1 MFAQSVVSKVLTRS
15 TRTSCDGC
23 GAHGH
28 GLSRCTVCGSRL
40 ATFVA
45 EDYGHTALPDVLGYG
60 KSATPTDSAVERRVQ
75 LASHPFLRPRHA
87 A

>member
-1 MFAQSVVSKVLTRS
+1 MFAQTVVPKVLTRS

-28 GLSRCTVCGSRL
+28 GLGRCTVCGSRL

-45 EDYGHTALPDVLGYG
+45 DEYGPTALPDVLGHG
-60 KSATPTDSAVERRVQ
+60 KSARSTDGAVERRVQ
-75 LASHPFLRPRHA
+75 LASHPFLRPRRA